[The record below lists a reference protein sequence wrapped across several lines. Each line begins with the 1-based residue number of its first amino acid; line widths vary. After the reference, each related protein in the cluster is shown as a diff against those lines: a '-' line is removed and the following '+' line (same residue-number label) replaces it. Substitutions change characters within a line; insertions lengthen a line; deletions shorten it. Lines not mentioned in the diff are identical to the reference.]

1 MQPVLPISEIQ
12 AALLQATITLGLVVL
27 CAWLY
32 RQYRKPYFLWWALAW
47 ATYLMRIGAI
57 VSFVF
62 TSNRDWLYWHQVV
75 TGWTALALLWAALV
89 FSRAIRW
96 RPWYIVL
103 VLFPPLW
110 SYVAIYRLEN
120 FLLAAGPAVLFLSLA
135 TLWTGLVFLR
145 YWRRVRSPGAA
156 VMAFA
161 LLLWSL
167 HHLDYPLL
175 RARGA
180 WAPWGYYLDILFILA
195 VGAGILM
202 LVLEDEHRGLTA
214 LAALSGDLQRAG
226 REESDALDGLLAR
239 PLSLAGVQGS
249 ALYELDEGDGRIVRG
264 AGACETW
271 DQPGRPHPTPA
282 ELSGLVREGRPALLR
297 EWSGQRDVH
306 AYTAVLPLFR
316 GTVVHGALVI
326 VGDSRDPFTALDEK
340 FLRALGQQVGAAL
353 ENADLDRRLRLRTRE
368 LELLSARM
376 VEQHEEQRR
385 RLSLEL
391 HDETAQ
397 VFSAVKMQLGVL
409 RESAEPAVAA
419 RLEHVLDL
427 VDDGIT
433 SIRNVTHDLRP
444 PLLDDLGL
452 VPALRALVTEF
463 SERSGLNV
471 EFEAPAAMP
480 RLSREAD
487 LALFRAL
494 QEGLANVARHAEA
507 GSARAV
513 LELAQGA
520 VELALVDDG
529 RGLDPGDTIETLA
542 NGRMGL
548 AGMRERIALLGG
560 SVQLVNDTGGGA
572 RLEIRVPLP

>member
-1 MQPVLPISEIQ
+1 MQPVLPVSEIQ
-12 AALLQATITLGLVVL
+12 AALLQATITLGLVIL

-32 RQYRKPYFLWWALAW
+32 RQYRKPYFLWWAIAW
-47 ATYLMRIGAI
+47 GTYLLRIGAI

-62 TSNRDWLYWHQVV
+62 TNNRDWLYWHQVV
-75 TGWTALALLWAALV
+75 TGWTALALLWAALI

-96 RPWYIVL
+96 RLWYIGL
-103 VLFPPLW
+103 ILFPPLW

-156 VMAFA
+156 VLAFS

-180 WAPWGYYLDILFILA
+180 WSPWGYYLDILFILA

-239 PLSLAGVQGS
+239 PLSLAGVRGS
-249 ALYELDEGDGRIVRG
+249 ALYELDEGDGHIVRG
-264 AGACETW
+264 AGACESW
-271 DQPGRPHPTPA
+271 DRPGMPHPTLA
-282 ELSGLVREGRPALLR
+282 ELAVLVRQGRPALLR
-297 EWSGQRDVH
+297 EWSGQQDVH
-306 AYTAVLPLFR
+306 AYAAVLPLFR
-316 GTVVHGALVI
+316 GAAVHGALVI

-463 SERSGLNV
+463 SERSGLDV
-471 EFEAPAAMP
+471 AFEAPATMP
-480 RLSREAD
+480 RLSPEAD

-494 QEGLANVARHAEA
+494 QEGLSNVARHADA
-507 GSARAV
+507 GSARAALA
-513 LELAQGA
+513 LEDGV
-520 VELALVDDG
+520 VELILLDDG
-529 RGLDPGDTIETLA
+529 CGLDPGDTIETLA
-542 NGRMGL
+542 DGRMGL

-560 SVQLVNDTGGGA
+560 SVLLDNRSDGGA
-572 RLEIRVPLP
+572 HLEIRVPLS